1 MVSKLIKYI
10 ESDSKLDIQE
20 NYIYDINLN
29 CYKVKDT
36 CKNRAFASLFKS
48 TSGNIV
54 YYHIY
59 NNPTIYHILK
69 ERSNRS
75 DIICIRLRVDSYF
88 NAKVLNNKYTSYN
101 KAIITVS
108 N

>member
-29 CYKVKDT
+29 CYKVKDI
-36 CKNRAFASLFKS
+36 CKIRAFASLFKN
-48 TSGNIV
+48 TSKNII

-69 ERSNRS
+69 ERSNRN
-75 DIICIRLRVDSYF
+75 DILCIRLRVDSNF
-88 NAKVLNNKYTSYN
+88 NAKVLNNKYISYN
-101 KAIITVS
+101 KSIITVS
-108 N
+108 M